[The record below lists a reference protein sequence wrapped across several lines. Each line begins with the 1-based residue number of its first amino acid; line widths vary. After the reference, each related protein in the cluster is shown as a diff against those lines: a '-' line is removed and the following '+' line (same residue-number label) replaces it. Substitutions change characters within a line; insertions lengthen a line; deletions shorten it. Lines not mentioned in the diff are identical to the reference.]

1 MYSSSFESVFDA
13 SAMAPQSPSDMKPAR
28 IFDRLTRASAHRIRW
43 TSWPALISSEKKA
56 TAAPD
61 LAAFTARFSANDV
74 LPTPGRAARMTR
86 SPPRKPWN
94 RSSASLKPVGTPAMW
109 FCCSASFVISSNAS
123 VSRESILENVDDTR
137 FSVTP
142 KSVFSASS
150 TTSSRLSGAS

>member
-1 MYSSSFESVFDA
+1 
-13 SAMAPQSPSDMKPAR
+13 
-28 IFDRLTRASAHRIRW
+28 
-43 TSWPALISSEKKA
+43 
-56 TAAPD
+56 
-61 LAAFTARFSANDV
+61 
-74 LPTPGRAARMTR
+74 
-86 SPPRKPWN
+86 
-94 RSSASLKPVGTPAMW
+94 MW